1 MNTLSSCLLV
11 FLLLPLF
18 WGGEKGVEGAKT
30 DRYYHVAGIG
40 PWNSPYSDFL
50 SFAKFAAFLVNNN
63 NNSEYADVFPNF
75 QDILPDTTL
84 ILYPKYWRERG
95 GRKERKERKKETE
108 EEEEQRNRVEERQE
122 KEWRGRKG
130 RKERKEREGE
140 DKREVQFPLFRP
152 LAFFYPLLIFFND
165 LRGLSFSFP
174 TYRTL

>member
-30 DRYYHVAGIG
+30 DKYYHVAGIG

-95 GRKERKERKKETE
+95 EGKRGKRGKKKQRKKRSKET
-108 EEEEQRNRVEERQE
+108 
-122 KEWRGRKG
+122 G
-130 RKERKEREGE
+130 
-140 DKREVQFPLFRP
+140 
-152 LAFFYPLLIFFND
+152 
-165 LRGLSFSFP
+165 
-174 TYRTL
+174 